1 MLDVSTTNVAAVR
14 RMVILAISMQV
25 RAVMVVQ
32 MAITLYSVLVL
43 LHLNQQVQ
51 FTGQHHDR

>member
-1 MLDVSTTNVAAVR
+1 MNSQAMGDIGYIYGDGGNGGANGDYA
-14 RMVILAISMQV
+14 ILA
-25 RAVMVVQ
+25 
-32 MAITLYSVLVL
+32 LVL

>member
-1 MLDVSTTNVAAVR
+1 MYPQQMVAAVR
-14 RMVILAISMQV
+14 AYGDILAISMQV
-25 RAVMVVQ
+25 GGNGGANGDY
-32 MAITLYSVLVL
+32 AIFGISFL